1 MPRKKRNWELEHQ
14 NIHNN
19 PEKFFYTFGKV
30 TLVSED
36 LFQTPKVYTNR
47 VLLVQ
52 TVDKVYKWVHDNKI
66 LTKNKFEWVELVN
79 PLTGIFELSKKHR
92 KELFSDYK
100 ESQIVKL
107 KQSISAIEKAE
118 KELFNDQVRL
128 NHLTEP
134 LKNQK
139 LVYKVVLESLSKRQ
153 TGEHQLLY
161 DLMMPLVDR
170 LMEIGESK
178 YRIRKLI
185 DNLMLVFDYDGE
197 SVGQSIFKYKK
208 KPYFPKRIM
217 DMINEA
223 GNQPFQPLHQALKKH
238 LDSI

>member
-1 MPRKKRNWELEHQ
+1 M
-14 NIHNN
+14 
-19 PEKFFYTFGKV
+19 
-30 TLVSED
+30 
-36 LFQTPKVYTNR
+36 
-47 VLLVQ
+47 
-52 TVDKVYKWVHDNKI
+52 
-66 LTKNKFEWVELVN
+66 EWVELIH
-79 PLTGIFELSKKHR
+79 PLTDLFIIPREHR
-92 KELFSDYK
+92 KELFSHYK
-100 ESQIVKL
+100 ETQMVKL

-128 NHLTEP
+128 YHLTEP

-178 YRIRKLI
+178 YRIRKII
-185 DNLMLVFDYDGE
+185 DNLMLVFNYDGE

-208 KPYFPKRIM
+208 KPYFPKKIM

>member
-1 MPRKKRNWELEHQ
+1 MPIKKRNWELEYGG
-14 NIHNN
+14 IHNT
-19 PEKFFYTFGKV
+19 PEQFYYKFGKT
-30 TLVSED
+30 TLYSKNI
-36 LFQTPKVYTNR
+36 FKTPSITTSR
-47 VLLVQ
+47 VLQADV
-52 TVDKVYKWVHDNKI
+52 VEKIDDWVHDNKI
-66 LTKNKFEWVELVN
+66 QVKKRMEWVELIH
-79 PLTGIFELSKKHR
+79 PLTDLFAIPKEKR
-92 KELFSDYK
+92 KELFSHYK
-100 ESQIVKL
+100 ETQIVKL

-118 KELFNDQVRL
+118 KNLFNDKVRL
-128 NHLTEP
+128 NHLVEP
-134 LKNQK
+134 LKNQR
-139 LVYKVVLESLSKRQ
+139 LVYKVILESLSKRQ

-178 YRIRKLI
+178 YQIRKVI

-208 KPYFPKRIM
+208 KPYFPKKIM
-217 DMINEA
+217 NMINEA

>member
-1 MPRKKRNWELEHQ
+1 MPYKKRNWELEHQ
-14 NIHNN
+14 NIHNT
-19 PEKFFYTFGKV
+19 PEQFFYKYKDI
-30 TLVSED
+30 TLLSEN
-36 LFQTPKVYTNR
+36 LFQTPKIIKNR
-47 VLLVQ
+47 VLQANV
-52 TVDKVYKWVHDNKI
+52 VKKIDDWVHDNKI
-66 LTKNKFEWVELVN
+66 QVNKRMEWVELIH
-79 PLTGIFELSKKHR
+79 PLTDLFIIPREHR
-92 KELFSDYK
+92 KELFSHYK
-100 ESQIVKL
+100 ETQMVKL

-128 NHLTEP
+128 YHLTEP

-178 YRIRKLI
+178 YRIRKII
-185 DNLMLVFDYDGE
+185 DNLMLVFNYDGE

-208 KPYFPKRIM
+208 KPYFPKKIM